1 MLYRL
6 VNTIFYQLLLL
17 FVFYSCTAAVSDS
30 SSSQQFGGHS
40 GTIGRVVHIVDGDT
54 YDLLTDENEK
64 IRVRMEGIDTPE
76 RGMPY
81 YRVAKDYLGEL
92 CRDKLVMLVGS
103 EKDRYG
109 RTLGYSYLE
118 DGTELG
124 EAMIAAGM
132 AWHFKKYNDSD
143 KLAELEIDARSKRLG
158 LWKDEN
164 PMPPWEK
171 RRKK

>member
-1 MLYRL
+1 MIYYFL
-6 VNTIFYQLLLL
+6 IAL
-17 FVFYSCTAAVSDS
+17 FALYSCTATVSDS
-30 SSSQQFGGHS
+30 SSNQQFGGNS

-92 CRDKLVMLVGS
+92 CRDKLVMLVGTDT
-103 EKDRYG
+103 DRYG
-109 RTLGYSYLE
+109 RTLGFSYLE

-124 EAMIAAGM
+124 EAMLSAGL
-132 AWHFKKYNDSD
+132 AWHYKKYNDSPR
-143 KLAELEIDARSKRLG
+143 LAELEIEARQNRLG
-158 LWKDEN
+158 LWADEN
-164 PMPPWEK
+164 PVPPWEN
-171 RRKK
+171 RKKKNNTP